1 MNAVVSRRLAFVPVE
16 ADRAK
21 LADRFA
27 AGVSIAALSKETGI
41 STTRL
46 GYCLRQDLVNR
57 GKVPAKVAELIENG
71 KAGDA
76 WQSCARGITPQ
87 SIAKV
92 RKAQA

>member
-1 MNAVVSRRLAFVPVE
+1 MNAVVSRRLAFVPNKD
-16 ADRAK
+16 DRAK

-27 AGVSIAALSKETGI
+27 AGVSIAQIAKETGI

-46 GYCLRQDLVNR
+46 SYCLRQDLVNR
-57 GKVPAKVAELIENG
+57 GKVPAKVAELIEKG
-71 KAGDA
+71 QAGDA

-92 RKAQA
+92 RKTQA

>member
-1 MNAVVSRRLAFVPVE
+1 MNAVVSRRLAFV
-16 ADRAK
+16 ADDATRAQ

-27 AGVSIAALSKETGI
+27 KGEPIAKLSKETGI

-57 GKVPAKVAELIENG
+57 EAVPARIAELIAEG

-76 WQSCARGITPQ
+76 WQSCAAGITPQ
-87 SIAKV
+87 SIAKA
-92 RKAQA
+92 RKAA